1 MKNKI
6 YELVGRAVVL
16 LASWGLSVYTT
27 INLIIFLLD
36 NCCPT
41 LW

>member
-6 YELVGRAVVL
+6 YELTGRIVIF
-16 LASWGLSVYTT
+16 LAGWGLSVHST

-36 NCCPT
+36 NCCT
-41 LW
+41 TI

>member
-16 LASWGLSVYTT
+16 LTGWSLSVYATM
-27 INLIIFLLD
+27 NLIIFLLD
-36 NCCPT
+36 NCCT
-41 LW
+41 TI